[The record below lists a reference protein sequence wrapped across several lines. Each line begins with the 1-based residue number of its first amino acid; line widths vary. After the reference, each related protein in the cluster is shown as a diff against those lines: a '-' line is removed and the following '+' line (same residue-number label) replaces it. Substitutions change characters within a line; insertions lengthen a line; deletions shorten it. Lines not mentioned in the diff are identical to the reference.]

1 MIQVHIINNI
11 IQHLDE
17 LQFWIHRWL
26 SGSDLKKIALFGCP
40 SLEKKNVFAAKRLRK
55 FFEIQENTV
64 SQFPIAF
71 HLISLAFFLTLVFK
85 VRIIMFVG
93 VQIFCS
99 SSGL

>member
-1 MIQVHIINNI
+1 MIQVHINNNI

-71 HLISLAFFLTLVFK
+71 HLISLAFF
-85 VRIIMFVG
+85 
-93 VQIFCS
+93 S
-99 SSGL
+99 P